1 MRQRRRLPSHGEK
14 CAGVLDAQQ
23 QTCLPLHV
31 RRYDGFMEPPGITR
45 HRRPFLAPLYL
56 GLLAAVVFFAL
67 GWAVYSTAT
76 TTVVFLVRPVE
87 KNPGTID
94 DPPISPEGEAR
105 AARLAHMFGAEARG
119 PGWLDG
125 IYESDDRR
133 AEQTAAPL
141 IERLHRSPVVF
152 RATDARATA
161 ARAVREHPGGTI
173 LIIASGAALPQMV
186 QALAGMRVADT
197 AADDADVV
205 YVVSVP
211 RIGRAHL
218 ARFRL

>member
-1 MRQRRRLPSHGEK
+1 MRGTVPWCAAATLPAPRPAH
-14 CAGVLDAQQ
+14 
-23 QTCLPLHV
+23 
-31 RRYDGFMEPPGITR
+31 RYDCLMEPPGITR

-56 GLLAAVVFFAL
+56 SLLAAAVFVAL
-67 GWAVYSTAT
+67 GWVFYDTAT
-76 TTVVFLVRPVE
+76 TTAVFLVRPAE

-94 DPPISPEGEAR
+94 DPPISLEGEAR
-105 AARLAHMFGAEARG
+105 AERLAHMFGEELRG
-119 PGWLDG
+119 PGRLDG
-125 IYESDDRR
+125 IYVSEDRR

-152 RATDARATA
+152 PAAEARATA
-161 ARAVREHPGGTI
+161 ARAWREHPGGTI

-186 QALAGMRVADT
+186 QELAGIPLTDIAV
-197 AADDADVV
+197 DDADVV